1 MKKIIR
7 LTEGDLHRII
17 ENAVRRV
24 LKEEA
29 LNELD
34 PRTYASYA
42 DKRAAQGQDYKAS
55 RGRQAAVDAWNNKY
69 AFNRNIP
76 NGYMQKDGNGGY
88 YQGFDN
94 LKYRMS
100 ELPMDKNNPK
110 SKTGYATEFWNSRN
124 NPGRGSSGN
133 IEQYH
138 RYNPYDETSDHYTY
152 DNMGY
157 DTMGFGHHINRPG
170 EGGYRNRYPIDHYSN
185 GTKIGYEG
193 DYVAKQMALGNGKYV
208 KGKGWD

>member
-17 ENAVRRV
+17 ENTVKRV
-24 LKEEA
+24 LKEET

-55 RGRQAAVDAWNNKY
+55 QGRQAAVDAWNNKY
-69 AFNRNIP
+69 AFSRNIP

-88 YQGFDN
+88 NQGFDN

-100 ELPMDKNNPK
+100 DLPMDKNNPK
-110 SKTGYATEFWNSRN
+110 SKTGYATEFWDSHNY
-124 NPGRGSSGN
+124 PGRN
-133 IEQYH
+133 TMKDTEQYH
-138 RYNPYDETSDHYTY
+138 RYNPYTQTSDHYTY
-152 DNMGY
+152 DNMK
-157 DTMGFGHHINRPG
+157 DKTMGYGGFNNRPG
-170 EGGYRNRYPIDHYSN
+170 EGGYRGKYPVNQYSN
-185 GTKIGYEG
+185 GADLGYEG
-193 DYVAKQMALGNGKYV
+193 DRVARQMALGNGKYV
-208 KGKGWD
+208 KGQGWQ

>member
-7 LTEGDLHRII
+7 LTEGDLHRVI

-24 LKEEA
+24 LKEET

-55 RGRQAAVDAWNNKY
+55 QGRQAAVDAWNKKY

-94 LKYRMS
+94 KKYRMS
-100 ELPMDKNNPK
+100 ELPMDKDNPK
-110 SKTGYATEFWNSRN
+110 SKTGYATEFWHSQNYPGSNSMQDT
-124 NPGRGSSGN
+124 
-133 IEQYH
+133 EEYH
-138 RYNPYDETSDHYTY
+138 RYNPYTQTSDHYTY
-152 DNMGY
+152 GNMKNKTMGY
-157 DTMGFGHHINRPG
+157 GGFNNRPG
-170 EGGYRNRYPIDHYSN
+170 EGGYRGKYPVSQYSN
-185 GTKIGYEG
+185 GAELGYGG
-193 DYVAKQMALGNGKYV
+193 DRVARQMALGNGKYV